1 MKPRIIPP
9 ALQKNDCLSVIAPAG
24 QLSSPEH
31 FRQGIAFLQEM
42 GFAVK
47 FPPQLW
53 PGHDF
58 LADDDTNRAD
68 EFNRAMHEEDSQAII
83 ALRGGYGSLRMLD
96 RIAVEQLR
104 ERPKMFVG
112 FSDITIIQNYLFQ
125 TTGILSLHGP
135 VLTTLHSGTQT
146 ALERLVRCLTGFW
159 QGPMTCPGIEIL
171 RGKRDAHGVLIGGN
185 LTSITSMLGT
195 PFDFSWEGGIVFL
208 EDTNEPLYR
217 LDRML
222 TQLAQAGKF
231 DQASGVLLGDF
242 SLIDNLG
249 EVEKLRYIEYIWNRI
264 LDLTTRT
271 QIPVWAGVPS
281 GHCAE
286 NLTLPI
292 GAATVMHHGSATLVF
307 S

>member
-9 ALQKNDCLSVIAPAG
+9 ALQKGDCLGIIAPAS

-31 FRQGIAFLQEM
+31 LHQGIAFLKEM
-42 GFAVK
+42 GFTVK
-47 FPPQLW
+47 YPPQLW
-53 PGHDF
+53 PGQDF
-58 LADDDTNRAD
+58 LADDDTHRAD
-68 EFNRAMHEEDSQAII
+68 EFNRAMREEDSQAII
-83 ALRGGYGSLRMLD
+83 AVRGGYGCLRMLD
-96 RIAVEQLR
+96 GIAIEQLR
-104 ERPKMFVG
+104 ERPKLIVG
-112 FSDITIIQNYLFQ
+112 FSDITIIQNHLLQ
-125 TTGILSLHGP
+125 AAGLLSLHGP
-135 VLTTLHSGTQT
+135 VLTTLHSCTHA

-159 QGPMTCPGIEIL
+159 QGPMTCPGVEIL

-195 PFDFSWEGGIVFL
+195 PFDFPWEGGIVFL
-208 EDTNEPLYR
+208 EDINEPLYR

-231 DQASGVLLGDF
+231 EQASGILLGDF
-242 SLIDNLG
+242 SLADHLG

-264 LDLTTRT
+264 LDLTSRT
-271 QIPVWAGVPS
+271 QIPVWAGISS
-281 GHCAE
+281 GHCTE

-292 GAATVMHHGSATLVF
+292 GAATVMHNGRAILNF